1 ATRTLLLHELRASTG
16 DSTPP
21 RQIASSA
28 LAGGV
33 SGGIGGLLR
42 SRRNVI
48 PGALIFGTLGGLGQ
62 AVYNY
67 ADARES
73 EKVGNEGGEGEGKGW
88 LNSKWS
94 PVKALS
100 DEEYGRILEERLL
113 RVNAEIAILD
123 ESIAAVAKDAMKTK
137 DETATGGKK

>member
-1 ATRTLLLHELRASTG
+1 
-16 DSTPP
+16 
-21 RQIASSA
+21 
-28 LAGGV
+28 
-33 SGGIGGLLR
+33 LLR

-48 PGALIFGTLGGLGQ
+48 PGAVIFATIGGLGQ

-73 EKVGNEGGEGEGKGW
+73 EKVGNEGGGEGEGKRGW

-123 ESIAAVAKDAMKTK
+123 ESIAAVAKDATKTT
-137 DETATGGKK
+137 DAAATGGKK